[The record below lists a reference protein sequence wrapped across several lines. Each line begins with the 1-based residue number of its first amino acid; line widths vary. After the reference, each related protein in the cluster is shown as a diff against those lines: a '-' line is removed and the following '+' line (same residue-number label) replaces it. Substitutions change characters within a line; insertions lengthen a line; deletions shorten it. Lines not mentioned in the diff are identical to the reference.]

1 MARTG
6 HSSERGKR
14 MLLAYRQF
22 FVKER
27 VAMVKLTDTYDIFD
41 PISQE
46 QIGIAR
52 DEPPGWAKYARL
64 LVNKRFLPTVVNV
77 YEDEES
83 GPIFSLHKQPG
94 FMRVGV
100 VVRDARGNEV
110 GKLRSKV
117 MSLGGAFV
125 VTNPSGAIVAEL
137 KGHWVGWDFRLL
149 SATGVELG
157 SVNKKYAGFSREFFT
172 TADNYLITLDPEH
185 CNDSD
190 PRLAALLLAAGLAVD
205 IVFKEQS

>member
-1 MARTG
+1 
-6 HSSERGKR
+6 

-41 PISQE
+41 PFTQE
-46 QIGIAR
+46 QIGIAIE
-52 DEPPGWAKYARL
+52 EPPGWAKFARL
-64 LVNKRFLPTVVNV
+64 VVNKRFLPTVVNV

-100 VVRDARGNEV
+100 VVRDAHGNEV

-117 MSLGGAFV
+117 LSLGGAFTV
-125 VTNPSGAIVAEL
+125 LNPTGATVATLE
-137 KGHWVGWDFRLL
+137 GHWVGWDFRLL

-157 SVNKKYAGFSREFFT
+157 TVNKKYAGFKREFFT
-172 TADNYLITLDPEH
+172 TSDNYMISLDETACP
-185 CNDSD
+185 DSD

-205 IVFKEQS
+205 LVFKEQ

>member
-1 MARTG
+1 
-6 HSSERGKR
+6 

-27 VAMVKLTDTYDIFD
+27 AAIVKLTDTYDIFD
-41 PISQE
+41 PITQE

-64 LVNKRFLPTVVNV
+64 LVNKRFLPTVVNI

-83 GPIFSLHKQPG
+83 GPVFSLHKQPG
-94 FMRVGV
+94 FLRVNV

-117 MSLGGAFV
+117 MSLGGGFTV
-125 VTNPSGAIVAEL
+125 LNSSGATVADV

-149 SATGVELG
+149 SATGAELG
-157 SVNKKYAGFSREFFT
+157 TVNKKYAGFAKEFFT
-172 TADNYLITLDPEH
+172 SADNYLITLDPEY
-185 CNDSD
+185 CEEGD
-190 PRLAALLLAAGLAVD
+190 PRLAALLLAAGLAID